1 MGDLIQHFLL
11 VFDRATATLV
21 EQRSF
26 GTDTDSAVAAYAE
39 TERQYQ
45 GDSRIEI
52 VLIGSD
58 SFETVRI
65 THANYFA
72 PVESETRYF
81 AGL

>member
-1 MGDLIQHFLL
+1 MNEAIQHFLL
-11 VFDRATATLV
+11 VYDRALGRLLDQQA
-21 EQRSF
+21 F
-26 GTDTDSAVAAYAE
+26 GDDTDSAVAAYAE
-39 TERQYQ
+39 AEHRYE

-58 SFETVRI
+58 SLETIRV

-72 PVESETRYF
+72 PDEAEGRYF